1 MKTKEELMDT
11 LEKQAMTIKSLDE
24 SINDDRNV
32 LIRPMLN
39 FTRVMHTHEF
49 VKTLYELKTLVDNES

>member
-11 LEKQAMTIKSLDE
+11 LEKQAMKIKSLDE

-39 FTRVMHTHEF
+39 FTRVMYTHEF
-49 VKTLYELKTLVDNES
+49 VKTLRELKTLVDNES

>member
-11 LEKQAMTIKSLDE
+11 LEKQAMKIKSLDE

-32 LIRPMLN
+32 LIRPMLK
-39 FTRVMHTHEF
+39 FTRVMYTHEF
-49 VKTLYELKTLVDNES
+49 VKTLRELKTLVDNES